1 MCDHYHYYC
10 CCCYIM
16 TCRQSCNNV
25 GYESSTRYYNDG
37 IMKDRYGITFSIVCR
52 TKKIM
57 FMEEDWLKDLQG
69 DVYRVCIY
77 VSVGK
82 PAINVYIY
90 SM

>member
-1 MCDHYHYYC
+1 
-10 CCCYIM
+10 M

-25 GYESSTRYYNDG
+25 GYESSTTRYYNDG

-57 FMEEDWLKDLQG
+57 LMEEDWLKDLQG

-90 SM
+90 IACNTSNDITF